1 MQEICRKRKRCKISQ
16 ILKKSDSFCL
26 GSTRYNNYGH
36 RASHFIKKNKNM
48 EILHTYFELSEIMPQ
63 VDDPSIFQYIDCGF
77 YKENMEYNDVL
88 LSYKLTELMEKQK
101 TIFLIVDLSG
111 YYVCNEKNKKNNKFE
126 NNYEGHSVCMIFQPY
141 DKYLYDVFYINS
153 HGHHSL
159 NESTYEL
166 KISSTRTKKI
176 KFDTGVNCRLITNF
190 IQYLRQYLK
199 LYRADINFKPIIKL
213 RYDSSEKH
221 NYYGCNLQNGDWYG
235 VCYIFPLIIWYY
247 FDKYYYQ
254 NRMVGDRKTIN
265 IPSNYHMLKTKQLN
279 LFVKSCFLDFSTDF
293 DKVLLYGSTNQIDD
307 YIEYK
312 RTNLIKK
319 ILYKFVSFITH
330 PNIQKNVC

>member
-26 GSTRYNNYGH
+26 GSTHYNNYGH
-36 RASHFIKKNKNM
+36 RASHFIKKNKNI

-77 YKENMEYNDVL
+77 YKENMEYNEVL

-111 YYVCNEKNKKNNKFE
+111 YYVVKNKRFE

-166 KISSTRTKKI
+166 KVSSTRTKKI
-176 KFDTGVNCRLITNF
+176 KFDTDVNCRLITNF

-235 VCYIFPLIIWYY
+235 VCYIFPLIIWFY